1 MLASRRRI
9 QARRLYNV
17 TFPSTT
23 FAMYRPSLRNCI
35 TFLLERANC
44 AHREFVSGFCSSPRI
59 WFPSKMKSTCRR
71 AALLRKLDSDRN
83 SGLLEHVANELATRL
98 PDYAAGL
105 SPRVLE
111 AFDPPEICGVLA
123 GKRKFV

>member
-1 MLASRRRI
+1 
-9 QARRLYNV
+9 
-17 TFPSTT
+17 
-23 FAMYRPSLRNCI
+23 
-35 TFLLERANC
+35 
-44 AHREFVSGFCSSPRI
+44 
-59 WFPSKMKSTCRR
+59 MKSTCRR

-111 AFDPPEICGVLA
+111 AFDPPEIWRFA
-123 GKRKFV
+123 AY